1 MNLAAFGALKP
12 SAASDPF
19 WSNVRFMQ
27 TFDGLTVGSTIA
39 ATWPN
44 LKSGQSYQGSD
55 AIYQIVSSPSV
66 FGNALKQTTFGG
78 PFLTI
83 TGGITG
89 PFTVEFSARVNAAS
103 IPSDYFFGQIQ
114 NTSNAPMFIVDHSG
128 GVFRTNNLSTTV
140 ASSISATVNTWYD
153 IAIARDASNNV
164 RTFINGQLA
173 TTQTQSAVLGRV
185 QVPIKQFSP
194 ITADTYFIDEF
205 RITAACRYTASY
217 TPSHPFPAA

>member
-1 MNLAAFGALKP
+1 MLLAAHGAYKP
-12 SAASDPF
+12 LAASDPF
-19 WSNVRFMQ
+19 WSNVRYMQ

-44 LKSGQSYQGSD
+44 LKSGQSYTGSD
-55 AIYQIVSSPSV
+55 AIYQVVSSPSV

-83 TGGITG
+83 TGGISG
-89 PFTVEFSARVNAAS
+89 VFTVEFSARVNAAS
-103 IPSDYFFGQIQ
+103 IPSDYHFGQIQ
-114 NTSNAPMFIVDHSG
+114 NTSNVAMFIVDVSG
-128 GVFRTNNLSTTV
+128 GFFRTNNLTTTV
-140 ASSISATVNTWYD
+140 TSSINATVNTWYD

-173 TTQTQSAVLGRV
+173 TTQTQAASLGRV
-185 QVPIKQFSP
+185 QVPMKQFSP
-194 ITADTYFIDEF
+194 ITADTYFIDDF